1 MLQRISSSLAILC
14 LFLAAGTQAQMA
26 EPTAMMVMD
35 KYDVGA
41 GGLSNA
47 VPEAVD
53 HSKHGAVVELRDVPN
68 AEPGI
73 SPMGVWCN
81 EAQERYVLIIA
92 ADRTQEF
99 AGICDRENCPHATIG
114 TLTEVEHL
122 VVTDSEFDNRV
133 VDMPMEML
141 FGKPPKMTRNVCRV
155 KDRPKDIDLSGIELE
170 EAIQRVLSFPT
181 VADNTFLIHIADRT
195 VGGLC
200 VRDQFVGPWLVP
212 VSDVA
217 ITASGLESCTGE
229 AMAMGERTPLAAINA
244 PASGRMAVGE
254 AVTNIAAA
262 AIGDIGR
269 ICLAA
274 DWMAAANHPGEE
286 AKLFDTVKAVG
297 AELCRDLGISIPVG
311 KDSLS
316 MRARWDDG
324 EGEYQV
330 VAPVSLIISAFAPV
344 SDIRTHLT
352 PQLRPVD
359 KGSRLLLL
367 DIAEGENRLGGSC
380 LAQVFDSTGGAVP
393 ELDYPVRK
401 SALMDGIK

>member
-1 MLQRISSSLAILC
+1 MIAGGVGNVRDEHALKREVPAGASIVVLGGPAMLIGLGGGAASSLASGTSNEDLDFASVQRGNPEMQRRAQEVIDRCWAMGDANPIL
-14 LFLAAGTQAQMA
+14 LIH
-26 EPTAMMVMD
+26 
-35 KYDVGA
+35 DVGA

-47 VPEAVD
+47 VPEAGD

-92 ADRTQEF
+92 ADRAQEF
-99 AGICDRENCPHATIG
+99 AAICDRENCPHATIG
-114 TLTEVEHL
+114 TLTEVEQL

-200 VRDQFVGPWLVP
+200 VRDQFVGPWQVP

-217 ITASGLESCTGE
+217 ITASGFESCTGE

-269 ICLAA
+269 IRLSAN
-274 DWMAAANHPGEE
+274 WMAAANHPC
-286 AKLFDTVKAVG
+286 LLYTSPSP
-297 AELCRDLGISIPVG
+297 RD
-311 KDSLS
+311 
-316 MRARWDDG
+316 
-324 EGEYQV
+324 
-330 VAPVSLIISAFAPV
+330 
-344 SDIRTHLT
+344 
-352 PQLRPVD
+352 
-359 KGSRLLLL
+359 
-367 DIAEGENRLGGSC
+367 
-380 LAQVFDSTGGAVP
+380 
-393 ELDYPVRK
+393 
-401 SALMDGIK
+401 